1 MDLRAFPKWGAR
13 LQFVNERPE
22 ELEAA
27 IAAIEEQRAVLGGA
41 VTNMAVAP
49 LRERL
54 AALLAQSIAETQQL
68 KQVSVLFADVVGS
81 TTLSQQLDPED
92 IHAVM
97 DGALERFS
105 SIVRAH
111 RGAVLQY
118 AGDSML
124 AVFGAQE
131 AHEDDAERAVR
142 AGLAIVQ
149 EARAQ
154 EAQVQA
160 RHGFEGFDVRVG
172 INTGAVLLGGGVDA
186 EGAIRGISV
195 NIAARME
202 QTAPAGG
209 LRISHD
215 TYRHVRG
222 VFDVEEQPPIQVKGI
237 SEPVRSYLVQRAKPR
252 AFRVASRGV
261 DGVETRMVGR
271 ERELVELQ
279 QALKALY
286 DPTPELHAITI
297 VAEAGLG
304 KSCLLYEFEN
314 WAAARPEA
322 FCLFQGRAQPL
333 SQNQPYGLLRDIFV
347 SRFEIADSDSV
358 EVARQ
363 KITDGIAP
371 LFLSDDG
378 HDMAE
383 AHAHLL
389 GHLIGIDFSESR
401 HVKVMLEDGKQIR
414 TRGFHAAAQMFR
426 RLSRQTG
433 TPIVVLLDD
442 LHWADDGSLDFIEQ
456 LVHINRDVPM
466 LVLGSTRPSL
476 YERRPGWADG
486 QGRHQLI
493 NLVPLSRENSRN
505 LVDGLLQ
512 KMQEIPAALRELVT
526 GGAEGN
532 PFYME
537 ELVKMLI
544 DVGAIATGTVDDAQ
558 DWRVIPDKLLAAHVP
573 STLTGVLQARLDSL
587 GPSEKSAL
595 QQASVVGH
603 VFWDEALATLDPNA
617 IGALATL
624 PRRELITPH
633 AASAFEG
640 LREYAFRH
648 HTLHQVTYDTVLK
661 RIKREAHGKVAQ
673 WLADRPG
680 KTHLDLIAEHYER
693 AGDNAKACEYF
704 TLAAESAS
712 ALYAN
717 EAMLSHASR
726 GLALASQDDH
736 VTRWRLLS
744 ARSKYLAA
752 HGDRAA
758 LDADLDALQ
767 ALADALDDGA
777 RQAEVAMLR
786 ARALSVTGDYRGGEV
801 QARHAIE
808 MAESIGALSVASVA
822 HYFRA
827 AALAHLGDHTTART
841 LADVGC
847 AAARAVGDRA
857 GEIRM
862 LNILGLIA
870 AAQGDSIA
878 TLTITQEI
886 LHLCREL
893 GDRSYESSALSNLGG
908 CFLQLGDYSNARRY
922 LDESL
927 QLARTIGQRY
937 VESNVLL
944 NRAMLARREGDAAG
958 AAWFAR
964 AAIEIAA
971 SGGVR
976 QVEGP
981 AQCCLADAELGLGR
995 HEAAREACTRAL
1007 EIFQQM
1013 STPQLVMMA
1022 VAGLAQVALE
1032 QGDLNEA
1039 LRHAE
1044 AVLTHLAGG
1053 GTLDGIEEPLRIRLV
1068 CHQVLARACDPRAVE
1083 VLAAAHADLISQAER
1098 ISDTALRRSF
1108 LNQVPHHREIIAAS
1122 VRAQIPPKG
1131 TLRGNQMPRHDHP

>member
-1 MDLRAFPKWGAR
+1 MEAR

-22 ELEAA
+22 ELETT
-27 IAAIEEQRAVLGGA
+27 IAALEEQRAVLGDA
-41 VTNMAVAP
+41 VTDMAVAP

-54 AALLAQSIAETQQL
+54 ATLLAQDTAETQQL

-81 TTLSQQLDPED
+81 TMLSQQLDPED
-92 IHAVM
+92 IHSIM
-97 DGALERFS
+97 DGALECFS
-105 SIVRAH
+105 AVVRTH
-111 RGAVLQY
+111 QGAVLQY

-124 AVFGAQE
+124 AVFGAHE
-131 AHEDDAERAVR
+131 AREDDAERAVR
-142 AGLAIVQ
+142 AGLAIAQ

-154 EAQVQA
+154 EAQIKV

-202 QTAPAGG
+202 QTAPTGG

-237 SEPVRSYLVQRAKPR
+237 SEPVRSYLVLRAKPR

-261 DGVETRMVGR
+261 EGIETHMVGR
-271 ERELVELQ
+271 DRELVELQ
-279 QALKALY
+279 RAFQALY
-286 DPTPELHAITI
+286 DPAAELHAITI
-297 VAEAGLG
+297 VAEAGMG

-314 WAAARPEA
+314 WAAARSEA

-333 SQNQPYGLLRDIFV
+333 GQNQPYGLLRDILV
-347 SRFEIADSDSV
+347 SRFGIADSDSV

-363 KITDGIAP
+363 KIADGIAP

-378 HDMAE
+378 DDMAE

-389 GHLIGIDFSESR
+389 GHLIGIDFSDSR

-414 TRGFHAAAQMFR
+414 NRGFHAASQLFR
-426 RLSRQTG
+426 RIGLQTR
-433 TPIVVLLDD
+433 TPIVLLLDD

-456 LVHINRDVPM
+456 LVNVNCDVPM
-466 LVLGSTRPSL
+466 LVLSSTRPSFH
-476 YERRPGWADG
+476 ERRPGWLSG
-486 QGRHQLI
+486 HGRHLLI
-493 NLVPLSRENSRN
+493 NLAPLSRHNSRN

-512 KMQEIPAALRELVT
+512 KMREIPAALRELVT

-544 DVGAIATGTVDDAQ
+544 DVGAIETSTVDDAQ
-558 DWRVIPDKLLAAHVP
+558 AWRVIPDKLLAAHVP

-617 IGALATL
+617 VGALTTL

-633 AASAFEG
+633 AASAFDG

-661 RIKREAHGKVAQ
+661 RIKRKAHGKVAQ

-680 KTHLDLIAEHYER
+680 KAHLDLIAEHYER
-693 AGDNAKACEYF
+693 AGDNANAREYF
-704 TLAAESAS
+704 TLAAENAS
-712 ALYAN
+712 ARYAN

-726 GLALASQDDH
+726 GLALAAPEDH
-736 VTRWRLLS
+736 ATRWRLLS
-744 ARSKYLAA
+744 VRSKYLAA

-758 LDADLDALQ
+758 HDADLDALQ
-767 ALADALDDGA
+767 ALADALVDGA
-777 RQAEVAMLR
+777 RQAEVAMMR
-786 ARALSVTGDYRGGEV
+786 ARALSVTGDYRGSEA
-801 QARHAIE
+801 QARHACE
-808 MAESIGALSVASVA
+808 LAESVGALSVASMA
-822 HYFRA
+822 RYFRA
-827 AALAHLGDHTTART
+827 AALAHLGDHTTARS
-841 LADVGC
+841 LAEVGC
-847 AAARAVGDRA
+847 AAARAAGDCA
-857 GEIRM
+857 GEVRM

-870 AAQGDSIA
+870 AARGDPIA

-886 LHLCREL
+886 FHLCRAL

-908 CFLQLGDYSNARRY
+908 CFLQLGDYPNARHY

-927 QLARTIGQRY
+927 QLARAIGQRY
-937 VESNVLL
+937 VESNALL

-958 AAWFAR
+958 AVSFAR
-964 AAIEIAA
+964 AAIGIAA

-976 QVEGP
+976 QVEGT
-981 AQCCLADAELGLGR
+981 AQCCLGDAELGIGR
-995 HEAAREACTRAL
+995 YERAREACTRAL
-1007 EIFQQM
+1007 EIFQRM
-1013 STPQLVMMA
+1013 STPHLAMMA
-1022 VAGLAQVALE
+1022 MAGLAQVALK
-1032 QGDLNEA
+1032 QGNLNEA

-1053 GTLDGIEEPLRIRLV
+1053 GTLDGIEEPLRIRLI

-1098 ISDTALRRSF
+1098 ISDAALRRSF
-1108 LNQVPHHREIIAAS
+1108 LNQVPHHREIVAAS
-1122 VRAQIPPKG
+1122 VRAQISPKG
-1131 TLRGNQMPRHDHP
+1131 TLKGAQMRRHDHPDRG